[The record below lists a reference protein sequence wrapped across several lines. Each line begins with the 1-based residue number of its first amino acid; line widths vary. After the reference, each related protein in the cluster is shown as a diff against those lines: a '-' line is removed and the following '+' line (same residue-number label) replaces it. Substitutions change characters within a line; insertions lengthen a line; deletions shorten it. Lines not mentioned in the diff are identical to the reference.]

1 MPVPRLVGIQ
11 CRNLDKKGSS
21 LSNKKRKIGS
31 LVNETGFS
39 KLPAISPN
47 KDILSFFP
55 PTDFACLIRGP
66 RVISFSVA
74 RKKTASFQNGPF
86 SCLSAKGEGSGGN
99 SFFQWV
105 EEKGGGKW
113 RNFSSL
119 SFSQKD
125 SICHQRELLLKAD
138 FGHMWRS
145 SSSERS
151 QLTKSDRNSTNSY
164 KSWRTRLIFMSNPL
178 KPHSFSFLWETR
190 KNCVTKSSFGA
201 LLRKKDPFLFFFLSC
216 KHDYILW
223 AGLVCCF
230 LLLKSVQQLSN

>member
-1 MPVPRLVGIQ
+1 MKRVFLNYPPFPQIWTFSPSSLRFRMTDKRTKSDFLFRRSKENCLFSKWTLFLSIRQRRREWRQWLFLVG
-11 CRNLDKKGSS
+11 
-21 LSNKKRKIGS
+21 
-31 LVNETGFS
+31 
-39 KLPAISPN
+39 
-47 KDILSFFP
+47 
-55 PTDFACLIRGP
+55 
-66 RVISFSVA
+66 
-74 RKKTASFQNGPF
+74 
-86 SCLSAKGEGSGGN
+86 
-99 SFFQWV
+99 
-105 EEKGGGKW
+105 GGGRRREKW

-125 SICHQRELLLKAD
+125 SICHQRELLLEAD

-164 KSWRTRLIFMSNPL
+164 KPWRTRLIFMPNPL
-178 KPHSFSFLWETR
+178 KPHSISFLWETR

-230 LLLKSVQQLSN
+230 LLLKSVQ